1 MGFNKRYIDK
11 ESIIL
16 ARNQGL
22 KYLINYIKKPDSL
35 IIQDNFS
42 QKICDIILNEDEKN
56 LASKLM
62 FAGLYD

>member
-22 KYLINYIKKPDSL
+22 EYLINYIKKPDSL

-42 QKICDIILNEDEKN
+42 QKICDIILNEDEKT
-56 LASKLM
+56 LTSKLM
-62 FAGLYD
+62 SAGLYD